1 MYKLFLKRV
10 IDIVVSFL
18 LLLLLSPIIIITSAI
33 LFYVNKG
40 KPFFFQDRPGK
51 DEQKIRII
59 KFKSMTDEKDKDGIL
74 LPDVDR
80 MTAFG
85 NFIRK
90 TSIDELPQL
99 INVLLGDMSLI
110 GPRPLL
116 FKYIPLYSDEQRKR
130 HTAKPGITG
139 WAQIN
144 GRNSIS
150 WSEKFRLDVYYVENI
165 TFWLDI
171 KILWFTFLKVIK
183 SEGVNQSEDRPMMP
197 FNGKN

>member
-110 GPRPLL
+110 GPRPL
-116 FKYIPLYSDEQRKR
+116 
-130 HTAKPGITG
+130 
-139 WAQIN
+139 
-144 GRNSIS
+144 
-150 WSEKFRLDVYYVENI
+150 
-165 TFWLDI
+165 
-171 KILWFTFLKVIK
+171 
-183 SEGVNQSEDRPMMP
+183 
-197 FNGKN
+197 